1 MQFSLSDEQR
11 MIRDSVH
18 ALLAA
23 QSDSAAVR
31 LAMES
36 DSGIDHALWSTLAQE
51 MCCCAIAIPEPYG
64 GLGLGQVELAV
75 VSEEIG
81 RHLACVP
88 FHATASQATNA
99 LLLTGDEAQKQRWLP
114 GIADGT
120 TIATLA
126 GAHFAKQHGTGCAR
140 WQRAGD
146 GYRLDGHFPLVS
158 NAHLADLIIVAAGSD
173 QGIALFAVPAG
184 TAGLSVQKRATMD
197 QTRAQG
203 ALTLNAAWLP
213 ESARLTQ
220 GTADR
225 LENILSRSVIALAA
239 EELGVAEAALQMAV
253 AYTRERRQFGREIAS
268 FQAIKHRAADMMLKC
283 ELARS
288 AVYYAACVADAS
300 HVDDKD
306 SARALHDA
314 ASLAKAYA
322 SEAAFYNAG
331 SAIQLMGGVG
341 FTWEYDAHLYFKRAQ
356 SGSALLG
363 SPALHRARIA
373 DSLLGAEEFAA

>member
-1 MQFSLSDEQR
+1 MHFSLSDEQK

-31 LAMES
+31 RAMAS
-36 DSGIDHALWSTLAQE
+36 DSGIDHALWPALSQE
-51 MCCCAIAIPEPYG
+51 MLCCAIAIPEAYG
-64 GLGLGQVELAV
+64 GLGLGQVELAIV
-75 VSEEIG
+75 EEEIG

-88 FHATASQATNA
+88 FHATASLAVNA
-99 LLLTGDEAQKQRWLP
+99 LLLAGSDVQKQRWLP
-114 GIADGT
+114 GIAGGD

-126 GAHFAKQHGTGCAR
+126 GAHFARQHGTGSAR
-140 WQRAGD
+140 WQRDGD
-146 GYRLDGHFPLVS
+146 GYRLDGHFPLVMH
-158 NAHLADLIIVAAGSD
+158 AHVADLIIVAASGEA
-173 QGIALFAVPAG
+173 GAALFAIPAG
-184 TAGLSVQKRATMD
+184 TAGLSTHKCATMD

-203 ALTLNAAWLP
+203 ALTLNAVWVP
-213 ESARLTQ
+213 ESARLAQ
-220 GTADR
+220 GTAET
-225 LENILSRSVIALAA
+225 LENILSRAAIALAA

-253 AYTRERRQFGREIAS
+253 AYTGERRQFGREIAS

-288 AVYYAACVADAS
+288 AVYYAACVADAAANS
-300 HVDDKD
+300 DTGET
-306 SARALHDA
+306 SLHDA
-314 ASLAKAYA
+314 ASLAKTYA
-322 SEAAFYNAG
+322 SEAAFFNAG

-373 DSLLGAEEFAA
+373 DSLLGAEEHAA

>member
-1 MQFSLSDEQR
+1 MHFSLSDEQK
-11 MIRDSVH
+11 MIRDSVN

-31 LAMES
+31 GAMAS
-36 DSGIDHALWSTLAQE
+36 DSGIDHALWSALSQE
-51 MCCCAIAIPEPYG
+51 MCCCAIAIPEAYG
-64 GLGLGQVELAV
+64 GLGLGQVELAIV
-75 VSEEIG
+75 EEEIG
-81 RHLACVP
+81 RHVACVP
-88 FHATASQATNA
+88 FHATASLAVNA
-99 LLLTGDEAQKQRWLP
+99 LLLAGSDTQKQRWLP
-114 GIADGT
+114 GIAGGD

-126 GAHFAKQHGTGCAR
+126 GAHFARQHGTGSAR
-140 WQRAGD
+140 WQRDGD

-158 NAHLADLIIVAAGSD
+158 HAHIADLIIVAAGSET
-173 QGIALFAVPAG
+173 GTALFAVPAG
-184 TAGLSVQKRATMD
+184 TAGLSAQKRATMD

-203 ALTLNAAWLP
+203 ALTLNAVWLP
-213 ESARLTQ
+213 ESARLAQ
-220 GTADR
+220 GTADV
-225 LENILSRSVIALAA
+225 LENILSRAVIALAA

-253 AYTRERRQFGREIAS
+253 AYTGERRQFGREIAS

-300 HVDDKD
+300 NVDDRN
-306 SARALHDA
+306 SAGALHDA
-314 ASLAKAYA
+314 ASLAKAYV
-322 SEAAFYNAG
+322 SEAAFFNAG

-373 DSLLGAEEFAA
+373 NSLLGAEEFAA